1 MQIAASVACFFELS
15 GADRWKLIRCSLILV
30 EIVVMLRLLFTPR
43 AAFLAA
49 ILVCI
54 HATPGVH
61 AGEKK
66 MNLIC
71 IVTDDQGHWSL
82 GTYGNKES
90 KTPNMDRI
98 GREGA
103 VFKNAFTAT
112 PVCSPSR
119 ATFLTGKYGSQVKI
133 TDWIN
138 PTEGKE
144 GVGLAVNA
152 VTWMRVL
159 QAAGYRTG
167 LVGKWHLGELAYNH
181 PTKRGFD
188 FFMGFLGGGNK
199 PIDPTLGPHPPVAP
213 HSPVQQKP
221 SRRIVRFDQGPRR
234 VDQPLRL
241 ARAPR
246 DPRPVAGPPRRVDA
260 RNRRPGLEEKVT

>member
-1 MQIAASVACFFELS
+1 MF
-15 GADRWKLIRCSLILV
+15 RSL
-30 EIVVMLRLLFTPR
+30 FSPR
-43 AAFLAA
+43 AATLAA
-49 ILVCI
+49 IVVTCS
-54 HATPGVH
+54 HATSIVDG
-61 AGEKK
+61 GEKK

-71 IVTDDQGHWSL
+71 VVTDDQGHWSL

-119 ATFLTGKYGSQVKI
+119 ATFLTGKYGSQLKI

-138 PTEGKE
+138 PTEGKD
-144 GVGLAVNA
+144 GVGLAANA

-167 LVGKWHLGELAYNH
+167 LVGKWHLGELAH
-181 PTKRGFD
+181 PRQVR
-188 FFMGFLGGGNK
+188 
-199 PIDPTLGPHPPVAP
+199 HPCR
-213 HSPVQQKP
+213 S
-221 SRRIVRFDQGPRR
+221 
-234 VDQPLRL
+234 LRL
-241 ARAPR
+241 S
-246 DPRPVAGPPRRVDA
+246 
-260 RNRRPGLEEKVT
+260 